1 MGLSVLVDY
10 LLHISITSSLS
21 PHHLSIYTE
30 IDVCVTFAIQQPA
43 SRGNL
48 AIHCGGPG
56 GLTLCNYA
64 IWLELDEEAR
74 CKHTL
79 SLTVVA
85 TTLFMNVSSLNNVLH
100 IHLATYNLIG
110 FDQVNEKDV

>member
-1 MGLSVLVDY
+1 MGLSVLVDC
-10 LLHISITSSLS
+10 LLQISIISSLS
-21 PHHLSIYTE
+21 PHYLCTE
-30 IDVCVTFAIQQPA
+30 IDVCVTFATQQPA